1 MLSPINLV
9 ELIDQCRYETNL
21 DVQINMLYHL
31 NESLPE
37 HLRIKIP
44 SLLTN
49 DYIGR
54 ALDIIEDKVIDYE
67 HGVGPPVSTF
77 S

>member
-1 MLSPINLV
+1 M
-9 ELIDQCRYETNL
+9 ELIDKCRYETSI
-21 DVQINMLYHL
+21 DVQINILYQL

-49 DYIGR
+49 DYIGK
-54 ALDIIEDKVIDYE
+54 AVDIIQDRLIDYE
-67 HGVGPPVSTF
+67 HWPGPPVSTF